1 MLLCRRAFLLKL
13 MNYDLFA
20 FASSGVPAYYACRRI
35 DENTYELD
43 LVAYRPPDVH
53 DRVAS
58 HIVFTKSKTW
68 ESDPPLE
75 RPFFKELV
83 EKLTAWIKE
92 H

>member
-1 MLLCRRAFLLKL
+1 

-53 DRVAS
+53 DRVRLAHRHQS
-58 HIVFTKSKTW
+58 GVMQHS
-68 ESDPPLE
+68 EML
-75 RPFFKELV
+75 
-83 EKLTAWIKE
+83 
-92 H
+92 